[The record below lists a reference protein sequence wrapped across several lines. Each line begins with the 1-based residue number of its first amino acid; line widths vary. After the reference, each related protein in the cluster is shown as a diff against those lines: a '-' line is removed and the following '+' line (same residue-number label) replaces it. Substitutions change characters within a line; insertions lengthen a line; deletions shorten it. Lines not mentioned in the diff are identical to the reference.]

1 MNVWHKS
8 SSKNSKV
15 IHNGLKVRHHSNVL
29 ITRFHR
35 LHFSPRQMGHLQQY
49 QQDHTEYTMHTN
61 KHTARMWLSLLITVV
76 YMTLTG
82 TRRTRCI
89 LSLNLYNAYI
99 YIWINMYTVHVHIN
113 RYTCITNLLSC
124 TKYISNRF
132 DHWPWNLW
140 GWRPL
145 VSITLLCTFR
155 HICHRRTGQS
165 HHIFPVKQIL
175 KLLNSFYPFWYLQIH
190 CCINIALSLF

>member
-15 IHNGLKVRHHSNVL
+15 VHNGLKVRHHSNVL

-35 LHFSPRQMGHLQQY
+35 LHFPPRQMGHLQQY
-49 QQDHTEYTMHTN
+49 QQDHTEYTMYTY
-61 KHTARMWLSLLITVV
+61 KHTANVIITINYCSIHDINRNMQDQMYIVFEPV
-76 YMTLTG
+76 Q
-82 TRRTRCI
+82 CI
-89 LSLNLYNAYI
+89 HLH
-99 YIWINMYTVHVHIN
+99 MCTVHIHIN
-113 RYTCITNLLSC
+113 RYTCKANFLSC

-145 VSITLLCTFR
+145 VSITLLCTFH

-165 HHIFPVKQIL
+165 HRIFPVKQTL
-175 KLLNSFYPFWYLQIH
+175 KLLNSF
-190 CCINIALSLF
+190 